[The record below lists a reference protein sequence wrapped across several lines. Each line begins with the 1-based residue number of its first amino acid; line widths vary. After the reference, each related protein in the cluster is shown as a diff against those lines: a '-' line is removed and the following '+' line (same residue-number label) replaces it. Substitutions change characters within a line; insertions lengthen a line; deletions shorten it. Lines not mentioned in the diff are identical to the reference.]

1 MAKTE
6 EGQIKE
12 DCKKI
17 FEANG
22 FYYRSLAIGIIPGR
36 SNPSKGMLDCIVI
49 KRGRTYSPVVW
60 IEYKT
65 PKGKLSKEQEHF
77 IFEWTGKGGL
87 VFVVRS
93 IEDCLE
99 VIRKVNLLTT

>member
-6 EGQIKE
+6 EGQLKE

-22 FYYRSLAIGIIPGR
+22 FYYRAIVIGAVPGR
-36 SNPSKGMLDCIVI
+36 KNPSAGIPDAVVI
-49 KRGRTYSPVVW
+49 RNSVTAFVEFKA
-60 IEYKT
+60 
-65 PKGKLSKEQEHF
+65 PKGKLREEQETF
-77 IFEWTGKGGL
+77 IFQWTAHGGL

-93 IEDCLE
+93 IEDCQE
-99 VIRKVNLLTT
+99 VIRKIKLIKPYI